1 MTVAQR
7 YPNDYNGIIA
17 NVPIVNFSSL
27 MLGPELVRIQEK
39 PLKNWVTPAK
49 VNAIRAEFLRQC
61 DGLDGLEDG
70 LVCNYQA
77 ARAFFN
83 VNDGVG
89 PKDPWSALRAP
100 KNVDPDPND
109 QSVSAKL
116 TEEQIKT
123 LEVAYSTYRFA
134 TPLANGVKGFGMWLP
149 TVTPDGFGMITGQR
163 FKGQEG
169 APENAPVHFSLGTLG
184 VTGFLM
190 QDLKANPLDYV
201 EGGKWNQ
208 RREQLSKWL
217 DSTNPDLTAFYNRG
231 GKMILTIGTMDD
243 IASPGAQLDYYQS
256 VLDKMGRQKVDQ
268 FARLF
273 VVPQAGH
280 GLSGRGSKVNGE
292 GQPVEAKNIPSP
304 NGNDNME
311 LLMNWVEK
319 GMAPAKTLVVN
330 SDGKIGEK
338 QEGNGYLLCSFP
350 NFQKYVK
357 GPVNE
362 VSSYVSATK

>member
-1 MTVAQR
+1 
-7 YPNDYNGIIA
+7 
-17 NVPIVNFSSL
+17 
-27 MLGPELVRIQEK
+27 
-39 PLKNWVTPAK
+39 
-49 VNAIRAEFLRQC
+49 
-61 DGLDGLEDG
+61 
-70 LVCNYQA
+70 
-77 ARAFFN
+77 
-83 VNDGVG
+83 
-89 PKDPWSALRAP
+89 
-100 KNVDPDPND
+100 
-109 QSVSAKL
+109 
-116 TEEQIKT
+116 
-123 LEVAYSTYRFA
+123 
-134 TPLANGVKGFGMWLP
+134 
-149 TVTPDGFGMITGQR
+149 
-163 FKGQEG
+163 
-169 APENAPVHFSLGTLG
+169 
-184 VTGFLM
+184 
-190 QDLKANPLDYV
+190 
-201 EGGKWNQ
+201 
-208 RREQLSKWL
+208 
-217 DSTNPDLTAFYNRG
+217 
-231 GKMILTIGTMDD
+231 
-243 IASPGAQLDYYQS
+243 